1 MSAVDMYINDL
12 APVQKKIA
20 VKVRALI
27 FELVPNVQ
35 EKFSYKLPF
44 YHFFGI
50 CCYVIQIPN
59 GLDVCFC
66 GGQDLLDEF

>member
-35 EKFSYKLPF
+35 EKFRYKLPF

-66 GGQDLLDEF
+66 GGQDLLNEF